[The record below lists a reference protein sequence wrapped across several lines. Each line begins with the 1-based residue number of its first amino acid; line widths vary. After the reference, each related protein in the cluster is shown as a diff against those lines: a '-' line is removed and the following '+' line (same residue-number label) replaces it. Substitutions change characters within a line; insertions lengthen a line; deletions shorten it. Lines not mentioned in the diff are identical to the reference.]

1 MGISKTNHQRQP
13 RRKPSPRRKTPDPAN
28 PLDELAEELA
38 LAVRLDRPSILF
50 VVAESDALRERSAD
64 TLAAQLQT
72 MGHQVET
79 LDAAQLSGGDVPMAI
94 EHDSQHMQKIFFI
107 KNLEQGGEPT
117 LRALNIR
124 REYITE
130 LRARI
135 IVWLTPRGEKL
146 LAQQATDFWSFRDRT
161 VYLSA

>member
-1 MGISKTNHQRQP
+1 
-13 RRKPSPRRKTPDPAN
+13 
-28 PLDELAEELA
+28 LA
-38 LAVRLDRPSILF
+38 LAVRLDRASILF
-50 VVAESDALRERSAD
+50 VVAESDALRERAANA
-64 TLAAQLQT
+64 LAAQLQT
-72 MGHQVET
+72 LGYLVQT
-79 LDAAQLSGGDVPMAI
+79 LDAADLPNGDVPMAI

-130 LRARI
+130 LRVRL
-135 IVWLTPRGEKL
+135 VFWLTPHEEKL

-161 VYLSA
+161 IQLTG